1 MKTVHVQGYGATVN
15 FPDDTPDNT
24 IESVLKENFPETDE
38 MLVARFDNPDTPAS
52 GLSREDFSRYKR
64 VKPPTALSDL
74 PGIVVDAA
82 SMTAG
87 LIARGLPEAVKTY
100 GNIFDPGTAAR
111 TFMEG
116 AARGAYDTETLGKMA
131 NNYLRSK
138 VESFGGTSENEEDD
152 QYKRFLALKE
162 LQNVRSAIER
172 GDRSAWN
179 EYAEFAGV
187 EGMKIDESR
196 INTAAAELTG
206 EAIDLSTLIPGTKIG
221 AMAAKGATR
230 ALSTP
235 VRGLGKGLSRAADA
249 TRKGQDWATSKIR
262 GFEEAIDEG
271 TGGLGKVVIPGGI
284 GAAAASGVIGG
295 GAATFGA
302 GAIAAPTI
310 MDLAGGLLTGFGEA
324 MAHTPTRLG
333 GLGRLASNMPDTVAG
348 KLAGRI
354 KWMDRPAE
362 YAGRAA
368 AGAGVGAG
376 VGAGI
381 GLVSGGLEGMAQGIG
396 SGGVLGAAGGG
407 FARTVEG
414 LTGSNLRKA
423 QDSDFDRWVSK
434 KDPDDRKRLSA
445 IKDRRD
451 RMIRMDA
458 EEILLG
464 AGAEVRHV
472 GPDHEVN
479 GRKLGKAQ
487 GYHDIEGGKNIV
499 YLNTN
504 ADAGTMS
511 HEVYHALAR
520 LDGFDMMNSSIK
532 QLHQRLHS
540 PEEINKFIQT
550 YEKRLKN
557 RIPLSEGQLQK
568 MGNSTEAKVDYI
580 LEELGAEYF
589 RNTIEGKNS
598 DYIFSGNSFAESL
611 KGIFARFTKGKLDR
625 VYDTFTSPILGEV
638 KKTRLM
644 DRMMAD
650 LVKARRKA
658 ARDVEMSIDE
668 PVRVYAETDLAD
680 DSKFREMEGMGI
692 AKVDRKG
699 KRVLM
704 GKTEQD
710 RVAAERAASVAGVL
724 DKVPGETGGMAK
736 QPDGSYKGTRFSAG
750 QLQALMDSPLI
761 NDTIKKAIRE
771 IQAIAD
777 GDQYA
782 NWTYAAALMKTKKG
796 LNRYRNLPVSNRDAM
811 LYDLVVSPK
820 AGTITGRML
829 DMSMT
834 ESRARRLY
842 NQSGE
847 MQKLFGSEAQL
858 FSDLHDYI
866 NALTSGERRT
876 AEVLGSQRKSDFLSK
891 ILAVRNVKGNPE
903 IPDPA
908 SMSRTERRRA
918 EGESN
923 HPWRSFRLDRIVAMK
938 QKQGRPV
945 LSFSEPAYQR
955 GQAHFSPEPVRPVEQ
970 HPENQPIQGRLTG
983 EQKARIKELQDHYE
997 EKTPERMRMLKA
1009 DAIASLSS
1017 RLMNLGIPVIEA
1029 KSLARDTFRNVHGKV
1044 KGAVQVVSGM
1054 GKSDLSRL
1062 AGAGRPSVKTRD
1074 RVNPNWLTSA
1084 FESFENDIDLA
1095 MMKAQQVGGAESGVR
1110 QVTPD
1115 QGQAFVTGE
1124 RLADTKAFGSSLRD
1138 DAASPP
1144 RVYSSVIEGQKF
1156 GSQGNYNLFFEWDK
1170 KTPMVATSHHH
1181 YGVANGVTDI
1191 HASANVGDKNAR
1203 SFGDPGS
1210 ESYDTLPSGKQ
1221 VLDTPLLVG
1230 NKGIPTAR
1238 AHQLMVSTPSS
1249 GLNEVKRAYKKGG
1262 IGAARTELAK
1272 VVSSELVGKQSQGK
1286 AKSYASPEGVP
1297 MTVAIQRNRT
1307 EAYVLNPDLANV
1319 KRVTIVSNNPD
1330 EVRVLKNNLRDA
1342 FKNNSSKTPPIKV
1355 VSRDSGPSGNRGRK
1369 AITDEHYKLT
1379 GETRFSPARP
1389 THRRMSDKLS
1399 GQDVVLFAD
1408 DPQSNA
1414 HYGKHIWELSQDLP
1428 EVTGEVVQFAA
1439 DYYGVDMDQ
1448 ARSLVDPDNIVD
1460 NAAAWDDR
1468 QFVSDLWQAYEE
1480 GQIKTP
1486 PAGFKTQDGAVVL
1499 DRESVQMDYTFDSDD
1514 IRFSPSRTLSADEIT
1529 AWAKSHTPSEI
1540 GEKLDSMKLTSTN
1553 NMLKLMGDFP
1563 EYLNPVIDYVVE
1575 KRQQLING
1583 QISPRDVAK
1592 AYFITASSIG
1602 ADAINVSK
1610 IKETTD
1616 RLGVDFNPDPMFLS
1630 RGAKGQLK
1638 MRPEEMAAWWLGTE
1652 SGQRALNAIE
1662 SGVIDRDAWEVGM
1675 AIRDAYGRQDFRT
1688 RQAGTPYTNSKG
1700 ESKLTTYRAG
1710 GTGDLTNQKEFNLTN
1725 IIPLT
1730 EAINKTK
1737 GNPRKLEKVLT
1748 EIKGVGEG
1756 KKGFIGHLIG
1766 MGSSPTIDAVEL
1778 NIWLTGRGS
1787 TTRASESMKKR
1798 TALAKNA
1805 GGKQQQ
1811 KLYDRITK
1819 RIKQLRKSVPEGSKI
1834 PVDVAPHILHH
1845 WIWDAGKGLE
1855 TTHEGVYHAMIHFSP
1870 QRTLNNRG
1878 GAIYT
1883 TEQGHKAIQTS
1894 SRAGVRVYDSAG
1906 KRIGPVFASVERA
1919 ERYLRK

>member
-15 FPDDTPDNT
+15 FPDGTPDNT

-52 GLSREDFSRYKR
+52 GLSREDFSRYKKA
-64 VKPPTALSDL
+64 KPPTALSDL
-74 PGIVVDAA
+74 PSIVVDAA
-82 SMTAG
+82 AMTAG

-100 GNIFDPGTAAR
+100 ANIFDLGTAAR

-116 AARGAYDTETLGKMA
+116 AARGAYDTETLTKMA

-206 EAIDLSTLIPGTKIG
+206 EIIDPTTFIPGTKVG

-230 ALSTP
+230 AMSAP

-249 TRKGQDWATSKIR
+249 TRRVQDRVTSKIR

-271 TGGLGKVVIPGGI
+271 TGGLGKVAIPGGI
-284 GAAAASGVIGG
+284 GAAVASGTIGSG
-295 GAATFGA
+295 TATLGA
-302 GAIAAPTI
+302 GLVAAPTI
-310 MDLAGGLLTGFGEA
+310 MDVAGGLLTGFGEA

-414 LTGSNLRKA
+414 LTGANLRKA

-434 KDPDDRKRLSA
+434 KDPEDRKRLSA
-445 IKDRRD
+445 IKDRKD

-479 GRKLGKAQ
+479 GRKLGEAQ

-550 YEKRLKN
+550 YEKKLKN
-557 RIPLSEGQLQK
+557 KILLSEGQIQK

-611 KGIFARFTKGKLDR
+611 KGVFARFTKGKLDR
-625 VYDTFTSPILGEV
+625 VYDTFKSPILGEV

-644 DRMMAD
+644 DRMMSD
-650 LVKARRKA
+650 LIKARRKA

-668 PVRVYAETDLAD
+668 PVRVYTAADLAD

-704 GKTEQD
+704 GETEQD
-710 RVAAERAASVAGVL
+710 RVAAERAATIAGVL
-724 DKVPGETGGMAK
+724 DKVPDETGGMAK

-750 QLQALMDSPLI
+750 QLKALMDSPLI

-771 IQAIAD
+771 IQAIAE

-782 NWTYAAALMKTKKG
+782 NVTYAAALMKTKKG
-796 LNRYRNLPVSNRDAM
+796 LNRYRNLPVSNRDAII
-811 LYDLVVSPK
+811 YDLVISPS
-820 AGTITGRML
+820 AGTITGRIL

-847 MQKLFGSEAQL
+847 MQKVFGSEAQL
-858 FSDLHDYI
+858 FKDLHSYI

-908 SMSRTERRRA
+908 SMSRSERKKA

-945 LSFSEPAYQR
+945 LSFSQSAYQR
-955 GQAHFSPEPVRPVEQ
+955 GQGHFSPEPVRPVEQ
-970 HPENQPIQGRLTG
+970 HPENQPVQGRLTG
-983 EQKARIKELQDHYE
+983 EQKARIKELHDHYE
-997 EKTPERMRMLKA
+997 EKTPERMKLLKS
-1009 DAIASLSS
+1009 DAIDSFSS
-1017 RLMNLGIPVIEA
+1017 RLINDGIPVTLA
-1029 KSLARDTFRNVHGKV
+1029 KQMARRAFDKIYKMTSAAHQIVSGLGKNDMDRIA
-1044 KGAVQVVSGM
+1044 GDVVSQ
-1054 GKSDLSRL
+1054 RE
-1062 AGAGRPSVKTRD
+1062 TRKH
-1074 RVNPNWLTSA
+1074 VNPNWLTSA

-1095 MMKAQQVGGAESGVR
+1095 MMKARQVGGAESGVR
-1110 QVTPD
+1110 QVTAD
-1115 QGQAFVTGE
+1115 QGEAFVVGE

-1138 DAASPP
+1138 DPASPP
-1144 RVYSSVIEGQKF
+1144 RVYASAVEGQKY
-1156 GSQGNYNLFFEWDK
+1156 GSAGNYNYFFEWKPD
-1170 KTPMVATSHHH
+1170 TPMVVSSHHH
-1181 YGVANGVTDI
+1181 YGVANGVTGI
-1191 HASANVGDKNAR
+1191 HEGGQIGDKNAR
-1203 SFGDPGS
+1203 SFGDPDS

-1221 VLDTPLLVG
+1221 VLDTHLLVG
-1230 NKGIPTAR
+1230 NKGAKIAR
-1238 AHQLMVSTPSS
+1238 AHQLIVSSPKS
-1249 GLNEVKRAYKKGG
+1249 GFDEVRKAYKRGG
-1262 IGAARTELAK
+1262 ASAATKAIDTML
-1272 VVSSELVGKQSQGK
+1272 VNQLVGGASQGK
-1286 AKSYASPEGVP
+1286 TRDYKTSEGIP
-1297 MTVAIQRNRT
+1297 PSTATQRSRT
-1307 EAYVLNPDLANV
+1307 EAYVLDPDLSNV
-1319 KRVTIVSNNPD
+1319 KRVTIVTNAKGKELS
-1330 EVRVLKNNLRDA
+1330 ELKGKVRQA
-1342 FKNNSSKTPPIKV
+1342 FKNNSSKLPPIKV

-1379 GETRFSPARP
+1379 GQTRFSPARASESMP
-1389 THRRMSDKLS
+1389 AFNVRNEKNSP
-1399 GQDVVLFAD
+1399 FAD
-1408 DPQSNA
+1408 MIVEGVKTIETRVKPTLNSLVGERVKLVRTTGKGSGDVIGEVTVGEPKFYATKEEFDADFDKHLVKDDSEFAFGEQGKYGYPMLDPVKYKEPYSVDSVRDRPKGHVTTRDMPGPRFSPERMDAEHAKAIDSGDTETARKLVDDAAREAGFDSPKVYHGTNSGRFETFQASQ
-1414 HYGKHIWELSQDLP
+1414 GKPSLLGLPFYFVDNIKDAKRFGDRVVSAYLKVGENPPKNKIELASRPDSTAVVAKNLPGTSMDATTYAVKDPNQIKSAELATYDDNGNLIPLSQRFNK
-1428 EVTGEVVQFAA
+1428 Q
-1439 DYYGVDMDQ
+1439 
-1448 ARSLVDPDNIVD
+1448 
-1460 NAAAWDDR
+1460 
-1468 QFVSDLWQAYEE
+1468 
-1480 GQIKTP
+1480 
-1486 PAGFKTQDGAVVL
+1486 
-1499 DRESVQMDYTFDSDD
+1499 SDD
-1514 IRFSPSRTLSADEIT
+1514 IRFSP
-1529 AWAKSHTPSEI
+1529 
-1540 GEKLDSMKLTSTN
+1540 
-1553 NMLKLMGDFP
+1553 
-1563 EYLNPVIDYVVE
+1563 
-1575 KRQQLING
+1575 
-1583 QISPRDVAK
+1583 
-1592 AYFITASSIG
+1592 
-1602 ADAINVSK
+1602 
-1610 IKETTD
+1610 
-1616 RLGVDFNPDPMFLS
+1616 
-1630 RGAKGQLK
+1630 
-1638 MRPEEMAAWWLGTE
+1638 
-1652 SGQRALNAIE
+1652 QR
-1662 SGVIDRDAWEVGM
+1662 
-1675 AIRDAYGRQDFRT
+1675 
-1688 RQAGTPYTNSKG
+1688 
-1700 ESKLTTYRAG
+1700 
-1710 GTGDLTNQKEFNLTN
+1710 
-1725 IIPLT
+1725 
-1730 EAINKTK
+1730 
-1737 GNPRKLEKVLT
+1737 
-1748 EIKGVGEG
+1748 
-1756 KKGFIGHLIG
+1756 
-1766 MGSSPTIDAVEL
+1766 EL
-1778 NIWLTGRGS
+1778 N
-1787 TTRASESMKKR
+1787 K
-1798 TALAKNA
+1798 
-1805 GGKQQQ
+1805 
-1811 KLYDRITK
+1811 
-1819 RIKQLRKSVPEGSKI
+1819 
-1834 PVDVAPHILHH
+1834 
-1845 WIWDAGKGLE
+1845 
-1855 TTHEGVYHAMIHFSP
+1855 
-1870 QRTLNNRG
+1870 RG

-1894 SRAGVRVYDSAG
+1894 SRAGVRVYDQSG
-1906 KRIGPVFASVERA
+1906 KRVGPVFVSIERA
-1919 ERYLRK
+1919 ERYLAKQ